1 MSEILTAEN
10 IVAIEARYRPQEAQ
24 RKYGLRTLL
33 LEVVDSHEALRE
45 ELAKAQRE
53 GSAICLGWNQAL
65 DEAQADVRALAALLP
80 DLDIACSH
88 CKNRI
93 DEALARPGV
102 QRIMEEQETE

>member
-1 MSEILTAEN
+1 MSEILTAEQVEN
-10 IVAIEARYRPQEAQ
+10 T
-24 RKYGLRTLL
+24 KLTLPL
-33 LEVVDSHEALRE
+33 TPWSHSNRVTLSQLCASHEALRE
-45 ELAKAQRE
+45 QLA
-53 GSAICLGWNQAL
+53 
-65 DEAQADVRALAALLP
+65 EAQADVWALAALLP